1 MARTWRSLCMALCSL
16 LLMVALM
23 VPPARAEDR
32 IVVRAGESV
41 VIARTPKP
49 IMNERVNLG
58 SVAKAE
64 QETRPVKTYVL
75 VYIPPVGAT
84 QIEDTVQY
92 TVDGQLVTVPISVR
106 SHSPTLA
113 DSALYETSFKA
124 LFVLFILA
132 VLVENGLALIFRWR
146 PFLDY
151 FDSRTVNALFAFG
164 FSLFFVYLFDLD
176 VSTTLVNT
184 YSGTNHP
191 VNWPGLVLTALIIAG
206 GSAGINRI
214 FQALGF
220 RPAGSQEE
228 AVATPPRTEAWIA
241 VTLIRDQAV
250 GPVNVMIGPPGAPA
264 VAGTISG
271 TTRGRSWWRWLLR
284 NKGRFPP
291 GGGHRVAPGG
301 PYEVTLTGMNN
312 AGQPVSSA
320 TWGPRTLAP
329 GALVDIELL
338 L

>member
-1 MARTWRSLCMALCSL
+1 MARISCSLCIALCNL
-16 LLMVALM
+16 LLTIGTIAA
-23 VPPARAEDR
+23 PARAEDK

-49 IMNERVNLG
+49 ITNERASLG
-58 SVAKAE
+58 SVTKAE
-64 QETRPVKTYVL
+64 QETRPEKTYILMYV
-75 VYIPPVGAT
+75 PPVGAT

-92 TVDGQLVTVPISVR
+92 TVDGQTVTVPISVR
-106 SHSPTLA
+106 SPSPTLA
-113 DSALYETSFKA
+113 DSDLYNTSFKA

-164 FSLFFVYLFDLD
+164 FSLFFVYLFNLD

-220 RPAGSQEE
+220 RPVGSQDQP
-228 AVATPPRTEAWIA
+228 VPTPPRTEAWIA

-250 GPVNVMIGPPGAPA
+250 GPVSVLIGQPGAPA

-271 TTRGRSWWRWLLR
+271 TTRGRAWWRWLLR

-291 GGGHRVAPGG
+291 SGGHSVPPGG
-301 PYEVTLTGMNN
+301 PYEVTLTGTNN
-312 AGQPVSSA
+312 AGHAVSSA
-320 TWGPRTLAP
+320 TWGPFSLAA